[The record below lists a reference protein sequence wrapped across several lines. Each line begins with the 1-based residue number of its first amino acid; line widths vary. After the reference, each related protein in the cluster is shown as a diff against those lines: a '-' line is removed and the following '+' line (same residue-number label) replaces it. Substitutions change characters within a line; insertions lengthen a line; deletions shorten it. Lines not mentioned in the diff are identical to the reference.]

1 MHHVGVGGK
10 GNKPA
15 HKSARP
21 KANKTQ
27 HQHQHQRQQPQQQQQ
42 QSSKSKTF
50 GCSWSWLGLRVSPAE
65 SKAAFLTSL
74 ASALTAGCRLGQDF
88 LVGPNSVGKLLDG
101 NNLAAVCVAKDAPAN
116 LHNHIVEA
124 ARARGVPVVVF
135 PKLSQ
140 ELSAA
145 LKIKSASC
153 LGIPSRR
160 VVALA
165 AAETAD
171 EAGQLL
177 VRDAARDA
185 LCDLLLRS

>member
-1 MHHVGVGGK
+1 MHHVGGK

-15 HKSARP
+15 HKAAKP

-27 HQHQHQRQQPQQQQQ
+27 HQHQHQRQQQQPQQQQQ

-50 GCSWSWLGLRVSPAE
+50 GCSWNWLGLRVSPAE

-165 AAETAD
+165 AAETTD